1 MGENEYKLLLEN
13 CEAKYCKKLHIEQ
26 LDIPDVIKL
35 YHFILKLN
43 VLEYSFR
50 TKKEK
55 FIKVKNYLGVWTKNI
70 S

>member
-43 VLEYSFR
+43 VVENSLKINEENF
-50 TKKEK
+50 TKM
-55 FIKVKNYLGVWTKNI
+55 KNYLGVWTKNI